1 MLLLEI
7 QKNKYKIT
15 IINKTFIYKKIF
27 FIIMANNNKGVCSM
41 KPLDILMYIAI
52 AYLLY
57 VIIAQKPL
65 IPKEI
70 AKPLQPATKV
80 VEPVTK
86 PIAKAV
92 QPVARPVV
100 QAAGST
106 IKHAGSE
113 LGKMAGSP
121 VKGVEAMRNRRLESM
136 KNKNVERMSNKKVER
151 MSNKIEGY
159 STSAPKYARV

>member
-1 MLLLEI
+1 
-7 QKNKYKIT
+7 
-15 IINKTFIYKKIF
+15 
-27 FIIMANNNKGVCSM
+27 MANNKGVCSM

-70 AKPLQPATKV
+70 AKPSKSLKPATKAAK
-80 VEPVTK
+80 PV
-86 PIAKAV
+86 I
-92 QPVARPVV
+92 

-113 LGKMAGSP
+113 TGKMADSP
-121 VKGVEAMRNRRLESM
+121 VQGVEAMRNRRSEAM
-136 KNKNVERMSNKKVER
+136 KNKNKNKNVESMTS
-151 MSNKIEGY
+151 KIDGY
-159 STSAPKYARV
+159 STSASKYATF